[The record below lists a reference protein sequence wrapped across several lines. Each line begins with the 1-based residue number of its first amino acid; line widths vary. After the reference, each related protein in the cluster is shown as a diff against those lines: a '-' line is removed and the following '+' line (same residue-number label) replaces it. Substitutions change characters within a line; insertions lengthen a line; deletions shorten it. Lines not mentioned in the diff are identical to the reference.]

1 MQLYKKTIQIVYY
14 FLILFISYTTMNK
27 FLSIESFQTN
37 LLKTGFFEDSTTIY
51 LSYLIILTEFVAV
64 LILIFYKKLGALLM
78 ASMLSVFTIYILILR
93 FYGRYEVCG
102 CGGVLNGLQFK
113 YHLMINVVLVFSSF
127 LIYNAFKNKNLYEN

>member
-1 MQLYKKTIQIVYY
+1 
-14 FLILFISYTTMNK
+14 MNK